1 MTGEPSLKNLLNH
14 NNKHEIS
21 NREKE
26 KNARLIIKM
35 QGQTTSIEDPDIPS
49 KIFNNLFSYFK

>member
-14 NNKHEIS
+14 NNKYEIS